1 MNQCKK
7 CGSLTKNKK
16 FCSKKCQFDYKKKK
30 KSKLEFFIYEQIKKD
45 FYYLDIIQ
53 NDRTVLNENLEL
65 DLYIPRLRLAFEING
80 LMHYQY
86 IRYFHK
92 KVSNFQKQILRD
104 KRKKTLCYQNNINLI
119 IIKNDFSFNYN
130 KALDIYLK
138 NVKPIIQ
145 YYIRSGKVNNHFE
158 IEKYQDVSKDNI
170 LISWKNILNNQSLF
184 NYLVNII
191 LPKYKNID
199 LGHNEEHILDV
210 LTYAYNICN
219 ILGDKISKKQR
230 ELIFTAIIYHDIS
243 LLNSSRKNHHLD
255 SAKIFLSDNN
265 ITKYFTNVER
275 KVISEAIEDHRAS
288 STLTPRSL
296 VGLIVADSDTGPLC
310 IENLIKRSYYY
321 HVKNEPNSNDE
332 EILKEIIAHL
342 TNKFGQNGYVQYWLK
357 ESENYFKE
365 FKNSTDRHVF
375 DDANCIKKYFYHI
388 IKNIKKG

>member
-1 MNQCKK
+1 M
-7 CGSLTKNKK
+7 
-16 FCSKKCQFDYKKKK
+16 
-30 KSKLEFFIYEQIKKD
+30 
-45 FYYLDIIQ
+45 
-53 NDRTVLNENLEL
+53 
-65 DLYIPRLRLAFEING
+65 
-80 LMHYQY
+80 
-86 IRYFHK
+86 
-92 KVSNFQKQILRD
+92 
-104 KRKKTLCYQNNINLI
+104 
-119 IIKNDFSFNYN
+119 
-130 KALDIYLK
+130 
-138 NVKPIIQ
+138 
-145 YYIRSGKVNNHFE
+145 NNHFE

-288 STLTPRSL
+288 ATLTPRSL

-365 FKNSTDRHVF
+365 FKNSTDRHIF
-375 DDANCIKKYFYHI
+375 DDANCIKKYFYNI